1 MGVKK
6 MELLSKNS
14 EAYNDLSFSTRAIHI
29 SETPKYNQYK
39 DIIAPINLT
48 STYLLDDLEVKEN
61 QYFYTRYDN
70 QTRNILESKLA
81 SLENAKFC
89 LTFSSGM
96 SAISTTLISL
106 LKPNSTIISFDDIYS
121 VTKKLFEQFF
131 YQYNIKTIYFDF
143 SEIELI
149 EDFLVNTIN
158 EEVSIIYLESP
169 TNPLL
174 KITDIRKVVNIA
186 KSINKDIKVI
196 FDNTFLSPYFY
207 NPLNDGVDVVVHSLT
222 KYINGHSDVIA
233 GAIMTNNEE
242 IFNLIKKHRNMLGG
256 ALSPFDSYL
265 IIRGLKTLSIRME
278 KHQENA
284 INIANYL
291 KAHPKIKKVLYPGLK
306 EHKNHQIINQYS
318 RGFGGVV
325 SFELDLEIPK
335 IRKFLDNLELIS
347 NAVSLGG
354 VESLICIPYFSTHK
368 DVKDKEKIG
377 ITPNLVRLS
386 VGIENYQDLI
396 KDIEN
401 ALKNF

>member
-1 MGVKK
+1 
-6 MELLSKNS
+6 MELLNESKIN
-14 EAYNDLSFSTRAIHI
+14 NNLNFSTRAIHI
-29 SETPKYNQYK
+29 LEDPKENYYK
-39 DIIAPINLT
+39 DIVAPINLT

-81 SLENAKFC
+81 SLENSKFC

-96 SAISTTLISL
+96 SAISTTLLSL
-106 LKPNSTIISFDDIYS
+106 VKPNSIIISFDDIYS
-121 VTKKLFEQFF
+121 VTKKIFEQFF
-131 YQYNIKTIYFDF
+131 IEYNIKVIYFDF
-143 SEIELI
+143 SEINSI
-149 EDFLVNTIN
+149 EEFLN
-158 EEVSIIYLESP
+158 ENLNENVSIIYLESP

-174 KITDIRKVVNIA
+174 KITDIKKIV
-186 KSINKDIKVI
+186 SISKKLNNNVKII

-233 GAIMTNNEE
+233 GAIMTNNQEL
-242 IFNLIKKHRNMLGG
+242 FYLIKRYRNMLGG

-265 IIRGLKTLSIRME
+265 IIRGLKTLALRME
-278 KHQENA
+278 KHQQNA
-284 INIANYL
+284 MILADYL
-291 KAHPKIKKVLYPGLK
+291 KKHPKVKKVLYPGLK
-306 EHKNHQIINQYS
+306 EHKNHEIIKNYAK
-318 RGFGGVV
+318 GFGGVI
-325 SFELDLEIPK
+325 SFELDLDNFK
-335 IRKFLDNLELIS
+335 IKKFLSNLKLIS

-386 VGIENYQDLI
+386 VGIEEPQDLI
-396 KDIEN
+396 QDLEI
-401 ALKNF
+401 ALNKC

>member
-1 MGVKK
+1 
-6 MELLSKNS
+6 MELLNESKIN
-14 EAYNDLSFSTRAIHI
+14 NNLNFSTRAIHI
-29 SETPKYNQYK
+29 LEDPKENYYK
-39 DIIAPINLT
+39 DIVAPINLT

-81 SLENAKFC
+81 SLENSKFC

-96 SAISTTLISL
+96 SAISTTLLSL
-106 LKPNSTIISFDDIYS
+106 VKPNSIIISFDDIYS
-121 VTKKLFEQFF
+121 VTKKIFEQFF
-131 YQYNIKTIYFDF
+131 IEYNIKVIYFDF
-143 SEIELI
+143 SEINSI
-149 EDFLVNTIN
+149 EEFLN
-158 EEVSIIYLESP
+158 ENLNENVSIIYLESP

-174 KITDIRKVVNIA
+174 KITDIKKIV
-186 KSINKDIKVI
+186 SISKKLNNSVKII

-233 GAIMTNNEE
+233 GAIMTNNQEL
-242 IFNLIKKHRNMLGG
+242 FYLIKRYRNMLGG

-265 IIRGLKTLSIRME
+265 IIRGLKTLALRME
-278 KHQENA
+278 KHQQNA
-284 INIANYL
+284 MILADYL
-291 KAHPKIKKVLYPGLK
+291 KKHPKVKKVLYPGLK
-306 EHKNHQIINQYS
+306 EHKNHEIIKNYAK
-318 RGFGGVV
+318 GFGGVI
-325 SFELDLEIPK
+325 SFELDLDNFK
-335 IRKFLDNLELIS
+335 IKKFLSNLKLIS

-386 VGIENYQDLI
+386 VGIEEPQDLI
-396 KDIEN
+396 QDLEI
-401 ALKNF
+401 ALNNC